1 MSLLLLL
8 LAAIFVF
15 AVVLVVTYLTYR
27 RLYDNLQ
34 FKPQVLNDSPVHV
47 KVAPRSPSS
56 SNVPSI
62 KISHSLPEMKDV
74 ISEASPDAGGKKIA
88 PLRQITLPAVPTRH
102 LTFQRQLSHR
112 LDLTAPTVPFEVC
125 NMQQRENHDTVGA
138 IQPELYDQEGTT
150 SGDTGRDSTDYSA
163 LTTPCGK
170 LHFTLKYD
178 VDIEG
183 LVVKILQAKDLPSKD
198 FLGSSDPY
206 IKLYLLPERRKKFQ
220 TRVHRKNLN
229 PVFNESF
236 VFAIPLEELRER
248 TLQFSVYDFDRFS
261 RNDLIGH
268 VIVKHLHELCDPT
281 HEMEYTMDIV
291 GVPQDKMDKL
301 GEVMLSLCY
310 LPTAGR
316 LTVTVIKA
324 RNLKPMDISGSSD
337 PYIKVILVCE
347 GKRIKK
353 KKTSVKK
360 STLNPVFNEALVY
373 DVPPENVDDVNLAV
387 KVVDYDR
394 VGPNELM
401 GCCAVG
407 QLASGVGRDHWLAV
421 MDNPRKPTAQWYPL
435 IDSLPAELDPP
446 RTPSVTCLK

>member
-1 MSLLLLL
+1 MYHHF
-8 LAAIFVF
+8 LA
-15 AVVLVVTYLTYR
+15 
-27 RLYDNLQ
+27 
-34 FKPQVLNDSPVHV
+34 S
-47 KVAPRSPSS
+47 
-56 SNVPSI
+56 
-62 KISHSLPEMKDV
+62 
-74 ISEASPDAGGKKIA
+74 
-88 PLRQITLPAVPTRH
+88 
-102 LTFQRQLSHR
+102 
-112 LDLTAPTVPFEVC
+112 
-125 NMQQRENHDTVGA
+125 
-138 IQPELYDQEGTT
+138 
-150 SGDTGRDSTDYSA
+150 
-163 LTTPCGK
+163 
-170 LHFTLKYD
+170 
-178 VDIEG
+178 
-183 LVVKILQAKDLPSKD
+183 
-198 FLGSSDPY
+198 
-206 IKLYLLPERRKKFQ
+206 
-220 TRVHRKNLN
+220 VHRKNLN

-236 VFAIPLEELRER
+236 VFAMPLEELRHR

-268 VIVKHLHELCDPT
+268 VIVKRLYELCDVT
-281 HEMEYTMDIV
+281 HEMEYIMDIA
-291 GVPQDKMDKL
+291 GVPQDKVDKL

-316 LTVTVIKA
+316 LTVTPHLSSDVTRYFLLDEVSA
-324 RNLKPMDISGSSD
+324 GGAVDGSD

-360 STLNPVFNEALVY
+360 STLNPVFNEALVF

-407 QLASGVGRDHWLAV
+407 TLAAGVGREHWLAV

-435 IDSLPAELDPP
+435 VDSLPAELDPP

>member
-1 MSLLLLL
+1 M
-8 LAAIFVF
+8 
-15 AVVLVVTYLTYR
+15 
-27 RLYDNLQ
+27 
-34 FKPQVLNDSPVHV
+34 
-47 KVAPRSPSS
+47 
-56 SNVPSI
+56 
-62 KISHSLPEMKDV
+62 
-74 ISEASPDAGGKKIA
+74 
-88 PLRQITLPAVPTRH
+88 
-102 LTFQRQLSHR
+102 
-112 LDLTAPTVPFEVC
+112 
-125 NMQQRENHDTVGA
+125 
-138 IQPELYDQEGTT
+138 
-150 SGDTGRDSTDYSA
+150 
-163 LTTPCGK
+163 
-170 LHFTLKYD
+170 
-178 VDIEG
+178 
-183 LVVKILQAKDLPSKD
+183 QAKDLPSKD

-206 IKLYLLPERRKKFQ
+206 IKLYLLPDRRKKYQ

-236 VFAIPLEELRER
+236 VFAMPLEELRHR

-268 VIVKHLHELCDPT
+268 VIVKRLYELCDVT
-281 HEMEYTMDIV
+281 HEMEYIMDIA
-291 GVPQDKMDKL
+291 GVPQDKVDKL

-324 RNLKPMDISGSSD
+324 RNLKSMDISGSSESNSTGGRD
-337 PYIKVILVCE
+337 QNCDEIFYGNV
-347 GKRIKK
+347 RRSSK

-360 STLNPVFNEALVY
+360 STLNPVFNEALVF

-407 QLASGVGRDHWLAV
+407 TLAAGVGREHWLAV

-435 IDSLPAELDPP
+435 VDSLPAELDPP

>member
-1 MSLLLLL
+1 MYSVEQC
-8 LAAIFVF
+8 ATCNSVRA
-15 AVVLVVTYLTYR
+15 
-27 RLYDNLQ
+27 
-34 FKPQVLNDSPVHV
+34 
-47 KVAPRSPSS
+47 
-56 SNVPSI
+56 
-62 KISHSLPEMKDV
+62 
-74 ISEASPDAGGKKIA
+74 
-88 PLRQITLPAVPTRH
+88 
-102 LTFQRQLSHR
+102 
-112 LDLTAPTVPFEVC
+112 TAP
-125 NMQQRENHDTVGA
+125 VGA
-138 IQPELYDQEGTT
+138 IQPELYDQEGLT
-150 SGDTGRDSTDYSA
+150 SGESRRDSTELA
-163 LTTPCGK
+163 AQAMTCGK

-178 VDIEG
+178 IDLEG

-236 VFAIPLEELRER
+236 VFALTLEELRHR
-248 TLQFSVYDFDRFS
+248 TLQFSLYDFDRFS

-268 VIVKHLHELCDPT
+268 VIVKPLHELCNPT

-291 GVPQDKMDKL
+291 GVPQEKMDKL

-324 RNLKPMDISGSSD
+324 RNLKSMDISGSSD

-360 STLNPVFNEALVY
+360 STLNPVFNEALVF
-373 DVPPENVDDVNLAV
+373 DVPPENVDDVNLAI

-407 QLASGVGRDHWLAV
+407 QLATGVGRDHWLAV

-435 IDSLPAELDPP
+435 VDSLPAELDPP

>member
-1 MSLLLLL
+1 MLDVNIGNRSLRPCHTELADMSLLLLL

-34 FKPQVLNDSPVHV
+34 FKPKVLNDSPVHV
-47 KVAPRSPSS
+47 KIAPRSPSS
-56 SNVPSI
+56 GNVPSI
-62 KISHSLPEMKDV
+62 TISHSLPEMKEVIADGAQDV
-74 ISEASPDAGGKKIA
+74 AAKK
-88 PLRQITLPAVPTRH
+88 
-102 LTFQRQLSHR
+102 RQLSHR
-112 LDLTAPTVPFEVC
+112 LDLSTTVPFEVC
-125 NMQQRENHDTVGA
+125 NMQQRESHGTVGA
-138 IQPELYDQEGTT
+138 IQPELYDQEGLN
-150 SGDTGRDSTDYSA
+150 SGESGRDSTDMA
-163 LTTPCGK
+163 AQATTCGK

-178 VDIEG
+178 IDLEG

-236 VFAIPLEELRER
+236 VFAMTLEELRQR
-248 TLQFSVYDFDRFS
+248 TLQFSVYDFDRFLEKRPHRS
-261 RNDLIGH
+261 RDRQAPARVVQSHPRDGVHHGH
-268 VIVKHLHELCDPT
+268 CRVCPSHCHQGQKPEAHGHQRVLRPLHQSD
-281 HEMEYTMDIV
+281 
-291 GVPQDKMDKL
+291 
-301 GEVMLSLCY
+301 SSS
-310 LPTAGR
+310 A
-316 LTVTVIKA
+316 KA
-324 RNLKPMDISGSSD
+324 RES
-337 PYIKVILVCE
+337 
-347 GKRIKK
+347 RK

-360 STLNPVFNEALVY
+360 STLNPVFNEALVF
-373 DVPPENVDDVNLAV
+373 DVPPENVDDVNLAI

-407 QLASGVGRDHWLAV
+407 QLATGVGRDHWLAV

-435 IDSLPAELDPP
+435 VDSLPAELDPP

>member
-8 LAAIFVF
+8 LAAIVVF

-27 RLYDNLQ
+27 RLYDQLQ
-34 FKPQVLNDSPVHV
+34 FKPQVLHDSPVHV
-47 KVAPRSPSS
+47 KIAPRSPSS

-62 KISHSLPEMKDV
+62 KISHSLPEMKEVQPDV
-74 ISEASPDAGGKKIA
+74 SPDAVPKKVA
-88 PLRQITLPAVPTRH
+88 PHRQITLPTVPTRH

-112 LDLTAPTVPFEVC
+112 LDMCNTVPFEVC
-125 NMQQRENHDTVGA
+125 NIQQRETHGTVGA
-138 IQPELYDQEGTT
+138 IQPELYDMDGGNTT
-150 SGDTGRDSTDYSA
+150 DSGRDSAELTSI
-163 LTTPCGK
+163 TTPCGK
-170 LHFTLKYD
+170 LQFTLKYD
-178 VDIEG
+178 MDIEG

-206 IKLYLLPERRKKFQ
+206 IKLYLLPDRRKKYQ

-236 VFAIPLEELRER
+236 VFAMPLEELRHR

-268 VIVKHLHELCDPT
+268 VIVKRLYELCDVT
-281 HEMEYTMDIV
+281 HEMEYIMDIA
-291 GVPQDKMDKL
+291 GVPQDKVDKL

-360 STLNPVFNEALVY
+360 STLNPVFNEALVF

-407 QLASGVGRDHWLAV
+407 TLAAGVGREHWLAV

-435 IDSLPAELDPP
+435 VDSLPAELDPP

>member
-1 MSLLLLL
+1 MMSLLLLL

-27 RLYDNLQ
+27 RLYDHLQ
-34 FKPQVLNDSPVHV
+34 FKPQVLDNSPVHV
-47 KVAPRSPSS
+47 KVAPSRTSSS
-56 SNVPSI
+56 SNMLSI
-62 KISHSLPEMKDV
+62 KISHSLPELV
-74 ISEASPDAGGKKIA
+74 HPSPVVEATDPKKGA

-102 LTFQRQLSHR
+102 LTFQRQLAHR
-112 LDLTAPTVPFEVC
+112 LDFGSVPFEVC
-125 NMQQRENHDTVGA
+125 NIQQRESHDSVGA
-138 IQPELYDQEGTT
+138 IQPELYDQEGTAAALEAAE
-150 SGDTGRDSTDYSA
+150 SPA
-163 LTTPCGK
+163 LTTSCGK
-170 LHFTLKYD
+170 LLFTLKYD
-178 VDIEG
+178 LDIEG
-183 LVVKILQAKDLPSKD
+183 LVVRILQAKDLPAKD

-206 IKLYLLPERRKKFQ
+206 IRIYLLPDRRKKYQ

-236 VFAIPLEELRER
+236 VFSMPLEELRHR

-268 VIVKHLHELCDPT
+268 VVVKRLHELCDVT
-281 HEMEYTMDIV
+281 HEMEYFVDIL
-291 GVPQDKMDKL
+291 GVPQEKLDKL
-301 GEVMLSLCY
+301 GEVMISLCY

-324 RNLKPMDISGSSD
+324 RDLKPMDISGSSD
-337 PYIKVILVCE
+337 PYVKVILVCE

-360 STLNPVFNEALVY
+360 STLNPVFNEALVF

-401 GCCAVG
+401 GCCAIG
-407 QLASGVGRDHWLAV
+407 TLAVGVGRDHWLSAI
-421 MDNPRKPTAQWYPL
+421 DNPRKPSAQWYPL
-435 IDSLPAELDPP
+435 VESLPAELDPP
-446 RTPSVTCLK
+446 RTPSVTCIK